1 MRSFSN
7 IAYIALGTAVLVSGL
22 AGCGPSGPASD
33 CGALAASGAWVTP
46 AHAGSREMLG
56 YMTLEN
62 TGDRDVVIR
71 GVASEQFNKALF
83 QDKAAAATAGDDENG
98 GAQPLAPFTVAA
110 DSQITL
116 RPNEREIALFSPTR
130 AYENGDE
137 IQLVLAC
144 GANEAELDVTATVR
158 SGQPANMD
166 LPPTDAETT
175 QTEKALSDGQSPTGV
190 SATDDSKTA
199 G

>member
-7 IAYIALGTAVLVSGL
+7 VAYIALGTAVLVSGL
-22 AGCGPSGPASD
+22 AGCGASGAASD
-33 CGALAASGAWVTP
+33 CGALTASGAWVTP
-46 AHAGSREMLG
+46 ASAGSREMLG

-62 TGDRDVVIR
+62 TGDRDVVVR
-71 GVASEQFNKALF
+71 GVASQQFNKALF
-83 QDKAAAATAGDDENG
+83 QDKAAAATAGDGQNG
-98 GAQPLAPFTVAA
+98 GAQPLAPFTVGA
-110 DSQITL
+110 DSRMTL

-130 AYENGDE
+130 AYENGDK

-144 GANEAELDVTATVR
+144 GANEADLPVTATVR

-175 QTEKALSDGQSPTGV
+175 ETEEALTDGQSPTGV
-190 SATDDSKTA
+190 SGTDDSKTA